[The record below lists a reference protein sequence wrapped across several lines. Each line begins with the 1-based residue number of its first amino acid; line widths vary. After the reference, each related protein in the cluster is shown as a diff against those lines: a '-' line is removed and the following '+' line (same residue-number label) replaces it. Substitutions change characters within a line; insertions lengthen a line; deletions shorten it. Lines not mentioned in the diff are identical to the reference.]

1 MARIQL
7 AYRKHLH
14 LSSESHSLKKG
25 TSHLRSAGSPVQPHP
40 ALGLQPALRACCWR
54 SPPARAQR
62 RPLSLPALLQLH
74 LSQPESE
81 GIVEERQSVAG
92 FNSELASEAVF
103 LGHTLAGSEELPSQP
118 VVCKV
123 RVCER
128 KRSWRRLTEHLL
140 GLLWGALAGAPSVF
154 SGCPSWHCCSWQA
167 RPLPP
172 AVLGGEPTPEQLPH

>member
-1 MARIQL
+1 M
-7 AYRKHLH
+7 
-14 LSSESHSLKKG
+14 
-25 TSHLRSAGSPVQPHP
+25 
-40 ALGLQPALRACCWR
+40 
-54 SPPARAQR
+54 
-62 RPLSLPALLQLH
+62 SLPALLQLH

-140 GLLWGALAGAPSVF
+140 GLLWGALAGAQCVLRLPELALLLLA
-154 SGCPSWHCCSWQA
+154 GKAAAACCVGRRINPRAAATLSQIS
-167 RPLPP
+167 
-172 AVLGGEPTPEQLPH
+172 AVGRLQLSAL